1 LFQIEIAVDDTVEF
15 STLTCLYATKIH
27 TRKVEEL
34 AAASSRKGNKYFCGG
49 QQ

>member
-1 LFQIEIAVDDTVEF
+1 LFQIEIAVDDTVEL
-15 STLTCLYATKIH
+15 SILTCHYATKID

-34 AAASSRKGNKYFCGG
+34 AAASGREGNKYFCGG